1 MQAIQRIT
9 IQATPPERISK
20 LRALAGNLYWSWTP
34 AAFELFREINPNVF
48 DATHNPVRV
57 LNECSQA
64 NLERVAHD
72 PAFLER
78 FDAVIKDFEAYMGRQ
93 DTWYAK
99 EVSSNFLKLFLEGEG
114 QQPSPPYL
122 PPQPPQG
129 GQNFDPVHP
138 IILVLHD
145 AWDFTLR

>member
-9 IQATPPERISK
+9 IQATLPERIAK

-34 AAFELFREINPNVF
+34 AAFELFREISPNVF

-78 FDAVIKDFEAYMGRQ
+78 FDTAIHDFEAYMGRQ

-99 EVSSNFLKLFLEGEG
+99 EATAGRKLNGIAYFSMEYGFHESL
-114 QQPSPPYL
+114 QIYS
-122 PPQPPQG
+122 G
-129 GQNFDPVHP
+129 G
-138 IILVLHD
+138 
-145 AWDFTLR
+145 